1 MLLHL
6 LVVRPLLTSPPIN
19 QVLATGGVLFVLQGA
34 ATLVFSTD
42 FRSLGVDMPPM
53 EVGEV
58 FVSGTK
64 LAAFSAALLGA
75 GVLWAFLK
83 FTYVGTAIRA
93 IARDREVMP
102 LMGVD
107 PQRIYLIASAVGG
120 ALAGL
125 AACLLVVQL
134 DVHPFVGLS
143 FGPITFMICVMGGL
157 GNMLGGF
164 LAAFLMGLIISVG
177 GFWGTTEF
185 SYVSRLRLLHRHH
198 VRPAAGVVRPM
209 KYALPGALLC
219 RRSRRCR
226 CSRRPTMRCMSL
238 ITIVL
243 TALAGTGWAMMGRYG
258 LVSFGHGAFLGAA
271 AYTMALLWNAF
282 GLTPWMGIPI
292 GVAVAVLTGHAAG
305 LPSLPADASSG
316 ITSPW

>member
-1 MLLHL
+1 MPMLDPFLLEAIVNGILLGGVFALPVLGLNLVFGVVDVVWLCYAELVMVGMYAVWFLYTQAGWPLPLAFAVCLPVVATLGLALHW
-6 LVVRPLLTSPPIN
+6 LVVRPLLSAPPIN

-42 FRSLGVDMPPM
+42 FRSLGVEMPPM
-53 EVGEV
+53 EIGEV

-64 LAAFSAALLGA
+64 LAAFVAALIGA
-75 GVLWAFLK
+75 AALWAFLK

-107 PQRIYLIASAVGG
+107 PRRIYLIASAVGG

-164 LAAFLMGLIISVG
+164 LAAFLMGLIVSTG
-177 GFWGTTEF
+177 GFWWNTEM
-185 SYVSRLRLLHRHH
+185 SYV
-198 VRPAAGVVRPM
+198 V
-209 KYALPGALLC
+209 
-219 RRSRRCR
+219 
-226 CSRRPTMRCMSL
+226 
-238 ITIVL
+238 
-243 TALAGTGWAMMGRYG
+243 
-258 LVSFGHGAFLGAA
+258 AFLFFI
-271 AYTMALLWNAF
+271 LVIFLRPR
-282 GLTPWMGIPI
+282 GLF
-292 GVAVAVLTGHAAG
+292 AR
-305 LPSLPADASSG
+305 
-316 ITSPW
+316 

>member
-1 MLLHL
+1 MDPFLLEAVLNGVLLGGVFALPVLGLNLVFGVVDVIWLCYAELVMVGMYIVWFLHTQAGWPLALAFATCLPVIAVLGVLLHL
-6 LVVRPLLTSPPIN
+6 LVVRPLLAAPPIN

-42 FRSLGVDMPPM
+42 FRSLGVEMPPI
-53 EVGEV
+53 ELGEV
-58 FVSGTK
+58 FMSGTK
-64 LAAFSAALLGA
+64 LAAFLAALLGA
-75 GVLWAFLK
+75 AVLWAFLK

-107 PQRIYLIASAVGG
+107 PHRIYLIASAAGG

-164 LAAFLMGLIISVG
+164 LAAFLMGLIVSVG
-177 GFWGTTEF
+177 GFYGDTDM
-185 SYVSRLRLLHRHH
+185 SYV
-198 VRPAAGVVRPM
+198 V
-209 KYALPGALLC
+209 
-219 RRSRRCR
+219 
-226 CSRRPTMRCMSL
+226 
-238 ITIVL
+238 
-243 TALAGTGWAMMGRYG
+243 
-258 LVSFGHGAFLGAA
+258 AFLFFILV
-271 AYTMALLWNAF
+271 MF
-282 GLTPWMGIPI
+282 IRPQGLFTR
-292 GVAVAVLTGHAAG
+292 
-305 LPSLPADASSG
+305 
-316 ITSPW
+316 

>member
-1 MLLHL
+1 MDPFLLEALVNGILLGGVFALPALGLNLVFGVVDVVWLCYAELVMAGMYAVWFLYTQAGFPLALAFALCLPLVALLGLLLHL
-6 LVVRPLLTSPPIN
+6 IVVRPLLNSPPIN

-34 ATLVFSTD
+34 ATLVFSTE

-64 LAAFSAALLGA
+64 LAAFCAALLGA
-75 GVLWAFLK
+75 AVLWAFLK

-107 PQRIYLIASAVGG
+107 PRSIYLIASAVGG

-185 SYVSRLRLLHRHH
+185 SYVVAFAFFIVVMFLR
-198 VRPAAGVVRPM
+198 P
-209 KYALPGALLC
+209 K
-219 RRSRRCR
+219 
-226 CSRRPTMRCMSL
+226 
-238 ITIVL
+238 
-243 TALAGTGWAMMGRYG
+243 G
-258 LVSFGHGAFLGAA
+258 LFAR
-271 AYTMALLWNAF
+271 
-282 GLTPWMGIPI
+282 
-292 GVAVAVLTGHAAG
+292 
-305 LPSLPADASSG
+305 
-316 ITSPW
+316 

>member
-1 MLLHL
+1 MDPFFLEALVNGILLGGVFALPALGLNLVFGVVDVVWLCYAELVMIGMYTVWFLYTQLGWPLWLAFGACLPVIAVLGLLLHL

-34 ATLVFSTD
+34 ATLVFSTE

-53 EVGEV
+53 EVGDV

-185 SYVSRLRLLHRHH
+185 SYVIAFAFFIVTMF
-198 VRPAAGVVRPM
+198 VRPQ
-209 KYALPGALLC
+209 
-219 RRSRRCR
+219 
-226 CSRRPTMRCMSL
+226 
-238 ITIVL
+238 
-243 TALAGTGWAMMGRYG
+243 G
-258 LVSFGHGAFLGAA
+258 LFAR
-271 AYTMALLWNAF
+271 
-282 GLTPWMGIPI
+282 
-292 GVAVAVLTGHAAG
+292 
-305 LPSLPADASSG
+305 
-316 ITSPW
+316 

>member
-1 MLLHL
+1 VDPFFLEALVNGILLGGVFALPVLGLNLVFGVVDVVWLCYAELVMVGMYAVWFLYTQAGWPLPLAFLVCLGVVSVLGVLLHL
-6 LVVRPLLTSPPIN
+6 LVVRPLLTQPPIN
-19 QVLATGGVLFVLQGA
+19 QVLATGGVLFVLQGI
-34 ATLVFSTD
+34 ATLVFSTE
-42 FRSLGVDMPPM
+42 FRALGVDMPPM

-64 LAAFSAALLGA
+64 LAAFCAALLGA
-75 GVLWAFLK
+75 AALWAFLK

-125 AACLLVVQL
+125 AACLLIVQL

-177 GFWGTTEF
+177 GFWGTTEL
-185 SYVSRLRLLHRHH
+185 SYV
-198 VRPAAGVVRPM
+198 VAFAFFIVVMFIRPQ
-209 KYALPGALLC
+209 
-219 RRSRRCR
+219 
-226 CSRRPTMRCMSL
+226 
-238 ITIVL
+238 
-243 TALAGTGWAMMGRYG
+243 G
-258 LVSFGHGAFLGAA
+258 LFAR
-271 AYTMALLWNAF
+271 
-282 GLTPWMGIPI
+282 
-292 GVAVAVLTGHAAG
+292 
-305 LPSLPADASSG
+305 
-316 ITSPW
+316 

>member
-1 MLLHL
+1 MDPFLLEALLNGVLLGGVFALPVLGLNLVFGVVDVVWLCYAELVMVGMYAVWFLHTQAGWPL
-6 LVVRPLLTSPPIN
+6 LLAFAVCLPAVAALGLALHWLVVRPLLSAPPIN

-42 FRSLGVDMPPM
+42 FRSLGVEMPPM
-53 EVGEV
+53 ELGEV

-64 LAAFSAALLGA
+64 LAAFAAALVGA
-75 GVLWAFLK
+75 AALWAFLK

-107 PQRIYLIASAVGG
+107 PRRIYLIASAVGG
-120 ALAGL
+120 GLAGL

-164 LAAFLMGLIISVG
+164 LAAFLMGLIVSTG
-177 GFWGTTEF
+177 GFWWNTEM
-185 SYVSRLRLLHRHH
+185 SYV
-198 VRPAAGVVRPM
+198 V
-209 KYALPGALLC
+209 
-219 RRSRRCR
+219 
-226 CSRRPTMRCMSL
+226 
-238 ITIVL
+238 
-243 TALAGTGWAMMGRYG
+243 
-258 LVSFGHGAFLGAA
+258 AFLFFIFVIF
-271 AYTMALLWNAF
+271 LRPR
-282 GLTPWMGIPI
+282 GLF
-292 GVAVAVLTGHAAG
+292 AR
-305 LPSLPADASSG
+305 
-316 ITSPW
+316 

>member
-1 MLLHL
+1 MDPFLIEALVNGILLGGVFALPALGLNLVFGVVDVVWLCYAELVMVGMYAVWFLYTQAGWPLWLAFATCLPIVAVLGVALHW
-6 LVVRPLLTSPPIN
+6 LVVRPLLTQPPIN
-19 QVLATGGVLFVLQGA
+19 QVLATGGVLFVLQGL
-34 ATLVFSTD
+34 ATLVFSTE

-64 LAAFSAALLGA
+64 LAAFCAALLGA
-75 GVLWAFLK
+75 AVLWAFLK

-125 AACLLVVQL
+125 AACLLIVQL

-185 SYVSRLRLLHRHH
+185 SYV
-198 VRPAAGVVRPM
+198 VAFAFFIIVMFIRPQ
-209 KYALPGALLC
+209 
-219 RRSRRCR
+219 
-226 CSRRPTMRCMSL
+226 
-238 ITIVL
+238 
-243 TALAGTGWAMMGRYG
+243 G
-258 LVSFGHGAFLGAA
+258 LFAR
-271 AYTMALLWNAF
+271 
-282 GLTPWMGIPI
+282 
-292 GVAVAVLTGHAAG
+292 
-305 LPSLPADASSG
+305 
-316 ITSPW
+316 

>member
-1 MLLHL
+1 MDCQLDIFFLEAVLNGLLLAGLLALLALGLNLVFGVIDVVWICYAELVMIGMYTVWFLYTQLGWPLWLAFGACLPVIAVLGLLLHL

-34 ATLVFSTD
+34 ATLVFSTE

-107 PQRIYLIASAVGG
+107 PRRIYLIASAVGG
-120 ALAGL
+120 SLAGL

-185 SYVSRLRLLHRHH
+185 SYVIAFAFFIVTMF
-198 VRPAAGVVRPM
+198 VRPQ
-209 KYALPGALLC
+209 
-219 RRSRRCR
+219 
-226 CSRRPTMRCMSL
+226 
-238 ITIVL
+238 
-243 TALAGTGWAMMGRYG
+243 G
-258 LVSFGHGAFLGAA
+258 LFAR
-271 AYTMALLWNAF
+271 
-282 GLTPWMGIPI
+282 
-292 GVAVAVLTGHAAG
+292 
-305 LPSLPADASSG
+305 
-316 ITSPW
+316 

>member
-1 MLLHL
+1 MLDPFLLEAIVNGILLGGVFALPVLGLNLVFGVVDVVWLCYAELVMVGMYAVWFLYTQAGWPLPLAFAVCLPIVATLGLLLHY
-6 LVVRPLLTSPPIN
+6 LVVRPLLSAPPIN

-42 FRSLGVDMPPM
+42 FRSLGVEMPPM

-64 LAAFSAALLGA
+64 LAAFVAALLGA
-75 GVLWAFLK
+75 AALWAFLK

-107 PQRIYLIASAVGG
+107 PRRIYLIASAVGG
-120 ALAGL
+120 GLAGL

-164 LAAFLMGLIISVG
+164 LAAFLMGLIVSTG
-177 GFWGTTEF
+177 GFWWNTEM
-185 SYVSRLRLLHRHH
+185 SYVVAFVFFILVIFLR
-198 VRPAAGVVRPM
+198 PQ
-209 KYALPGALLC
+209 
-219 RRSRRCR
+219 
-226 CSRRPTMRCMSL
+226 
-238 ITIVL
+238 
-243 TALAGTGWAMMGRYG
+243 G
-258 LVSFGHGAFLGAA
+258 LFAR
-271 AYTMALLWNAF
+271 
-282 GLTPWMGIPI
+282 
-292 GVAVAVLTGHAAG
+292 
-305 LPSLPADASSG
+305 
-316 ITSPW
+316 

>member
-1 MLLHL
+1 MDPFFLEALVNGILLGGVFALPALGLNLVFGVVDVVWLCYAELVMVGMYAVWFLYNQLGWPLWLAFAACLPIIALLGVLLHL

-34 ATLVFSTD
+34 ATLVFSTE

-64 LAAFSAALLGA
+64 LAAFCAALLGA

-107 PQRIYLIASAVGG
+107 PRRIYLIASAVGG

-185 SYVSRLRLLHRHH
+185 SYVIAFAFFIVTMF
-198 VRPAAGVVRPM
+198 VRPQ
-209 KYALPGALLC
+209 
-219 RRSRRCR
+219 
-226 CSRRPTMRCMSL
+226 
-238 ITIVL
+238 
-243 TALAGTGWAMMGRYG
+243 G
-258 LVSFGHGAFLGAA
+258 LFAR
-271 AYTMALLWNAF
+271 
-282 GLTPWMGIPI
+282 
-292 GVAVAVLTGHAAG
+292 
-305 LPSLPADASSG
+305 
-316 ITSPW
+316 

>member
-1 MLLHL
+1 VDPFLLEALLNGILLGGVFALPVLGLNLVFGVVDVVWLCYAELVMVGMYAVWFLYTQLGWPLPLAFALCLGIVAVLGVLLHL
-6 LVVRPLLTSPPIN
+6 LVVRPLLTQPPIN
-19 QVLATGGVLFVLQGA
+19 QVLATGGVLFVLQGI
-34 ATLVFSTD
+34 ATLVFSTE
-42 FRSLGVDMPPM
+42 FRALGVDMPPM
-53 EVGEV
+53 EVGDV

-64 LAAFSAALLGA
+64 LAAFCAALLGA

-107 PQRIYLIASAVGG
+107 PRRIYLIASAIGG

-125 AACLLVVQL
+125 AACLLIVQL

-185 SYVSRLRLLHRHH
+185 SYV
-198 VRPAAGVVRPM
+198 VAFAFFIVVMFIRPQ
-209 KYALPGALLC
+209 
-219 RRSRRCR
+219 
-226 CSRRPTMRCMSL
+226 
-238 ITIVL
+238 
-243 TALAGTGWAMMGRYG
+243 G
-258 LVSFGHGAFLGAA
+258 LFAR
-271 AYTMALLWNAF
+271 
-282 GLTPWMGIPI
+282 
-292 GVAVAVLTGHAAG
+292 
-305 LPSLPADASSG
+305 
-316 ITSPW
+316 

>member
-1 MLLHL
+1 VDPFFLEALVNGVLLGGVFALPALGLNLVFGVVDVIWLCYAELVMIGMYAVWFLYTQMGWPLWLAFAACLPIVSVLGLLLHL
-6 LVVRPLLTSPPIN
+6 LVVRPLLNSPPIN

-34 ATLVFSTD
+34 ATLIFSTE

-53 EVGEV
+53 EVAEV

-64 LAAFSAALLGA
+64 LAAFCAALVGA
-75 GVLWAFLK
+75 AVLWAFLK
-83 FTYVGTAIRA
+83 FTYVGVAIRA

-107 PQRIYLIASAVGG
+107 PRRIYLIASAVGG

-177 GFWGTTEF
+177 GFWGNTEY
-185 SYVSRLRLLHRHH
+185 SYVIAFMFFILTMFI
-198 VRPAAGVVRPM
+198 RPR
-209 KYALPGALLC
+209 
-219 RRSRRCR
+219 
-226 CSRRPTMRCMSL
+226 
-238 ITIVL
+238 
-243 TALAGTGWAMMGRYG
+243 G
-258 LVSFGHGAFLGAA
+258 LFAR
-271 AYTMALLWNAF
+271 
-282 GLTPWMGIPI
+282 
-292 GVAVAVLTGHAAG
+292 
-305 LPSLPADASSG
+305 
-316 ITSPW
+316 

>member
-1 MLLHL
+1 MDPFLLEALVNGILLGGVFALPVLGLNLVFGVVDVVWLCYAELVMVGMYAVWFLYTQLGLPLPLAFALCLGIVAVLGVLLHV
-6 LVVRPLLTSPPIN
+6 LVVRPLLTQPPIN
-19 QVLATGGVLFVLQGA
+19 QVLATGGVLFVLQGI
-34 ATLVFSTD
+34 ATLVFSTE
-42 FRSLGVDMPPM
+42 FRALGVDMPPM
-53 EVGEV
+53 EVGDV

-64 LAAFSAALLGA
+64 LAAFCAALLGA

-107 PQRIYLIASAVGG
+107 PRRIYLIASAIGG

-125 AACLLVVQL
+125 AACLLIVQL

-185 SYVSRLRLLHRHH
+185 SYV
-198 VRPAAGVVRPM
+198 VAFAFFIVVMFIRPQ
-209 KYALPGALLC
+209 
-219 RRSRRCR
+219 
-226 CSRRPTMRCMSL
+226 
-238 ITIVL
+238 
-243 TALAGTGWAMMGRYG
+243 G
-258 LVSFGHGAFLGAA
+258 LFAR
-271 AYTMALLWNAF
+271 
-282 GLTPWMGIPI
+282 
-292 GVAVAVLTGHAAG
+292 
-305 LPSLPADASSG
+305 
-316 ITSPW
+316 

>member
-1 MLLHL
+1 MDSFLLEALVNGILLGGVFALPALGLNLVFGVVDVVWLCYAELVMVGMYAVWFLYTQAGWPLWMAFAACLPVVSLLGLLLHL
-6 LVVRPLLTSPPIN
+6 FVVRPLLAAPPIN
-19 QVLATGGVLFVLQGA
+19 QVLATGGVLFLLQGA
-34 ATLVFSTD
+34 MTLIFRTD

-53 EVGEV
+53 EVGEI

-64 LAAFSAALLGA
+64 LAAFCAALVGA
-75 GVLWAFLK
+75 ALLWAFLK

-164 LAAFLMGLIISVG
+164 LAAFIMGIIVSVG

-185 SYVSRLRLLHRHH
+185 SYV
-198 VRPAAGVVRPM
+198 VAFAFFIVTIFARPR
-209 KYALPGALLC
+209 
-219 RRSRRCR
+219 
-226 CSRRPTMRCMSL
+226 
-238 ITIVL
+238 
-243 TALAGTGWAMMGRYG
+243 G
-258 LVSFGHGAFLGAA
+258 LFAR
-271 AYTMALLWNAF
+271 
-282 GLTPWMGIPI
+282 
-292 GVAVAVLTGHAAG
+292 
-305 LPSLPADASSG
+305 
-316 ITSPW
+316 

>member
-1 MLLHL
+1 MDPFLLEALLNGVLLGGVFALPVLGLNLVFGVVDVVWLCYAELVMVGMYAVWFLHTQAGWPVALAFAACLPVVATLGLLLHL
-6 LVVRPLLTSPPIN
+6 LVVRPLLSAAPIN

-42 FRSLGVDMPPM
+42 FRSLGVEMPPM
-53 EVGEV
+53 ELGEV

-64 LAAFSAALLGA
+64 LAAFVAALLGA
-75 GVLWAFLK
+75 AALWAFLK

-107 PQRIYLIASAVGG
+107 PKRIYLIASAVGG

-164 LAAFLMGLIISVG
+164 LAAFLMGLIVSTG
-177 GFWGTTEF
+177 GFWWNTEM
-185 SYVSRLRLLHRHH
+185 SYV
-198 VRPAAGVVRPM
+198 V
-209 KYALPGALLC
+209 
-219 RRSRRCR
+219 
-226 CSRRPTMRCMSL
+226 
-238 ITIVL
+238 
-243 TALAGTGWAMMGRYG
+243 
-258 LVSFGHGAFLGAA
+258 AFLFFI
-271 AYTMALLWNAF
+271 LVIFLRPQ
-282 GLTPWMGIPI
+282 GLF
-292 GVAVAVLTGHAAG
+292 AR
-305 LPSLPADASSG
+305 
-316 ITSPW
+316 